1 MIFEIVS
8 PILGFEDV
16 KVLEFKKMD
25 DFFAKITAKNGLT
38 WTLVN
43 PFVLREYSFNLP
55 FYAQI
60 LLDIKKDSAL
70 EVYCMVVLQNPLED
84 SRVHFLAP
92 LVFNMHNKKVMQV
105 IFSALDYPEFSKME
119 SLREFVK

>member
-1 MIFEIVS
+1 MTFEIVS

-16 KVLEFKKMD
+16 KVLEFKKID
-25 DFFAKITAKNGLT
+25 DFFANITTNNGFT

-43 PFVLREYSFNLP
+43 PFVLRKYSFDIP

-60 LLDIKKDSAL
+60 LLDMQKDSAI

-84 SRVHFLAP
+84 SRVNFLAP
-92 LVFNMHNKKVMQV
+92 IVFNTRNKKAIQLV
-105 IFSALDYPEFSKME
+105 FSALDYPEFSKLE
-119 SLREFVK
+119 SLKEFVK

>member
-1 MIFEIVS
+1 MTFEIVS

-16 KVLEFKKMD
+16 KVLEFKKID
-25 DFFAKITAKNGLT
+25 DFFANITTNNGFT

-43 PFVLREYSFNLP
+43 PFVLRKYSFDIP

-60 LLDIKKDSAL
+60 LLDMQKDSAI

-84 SRVHFLAP
+84 SRVNFLAP
-92 LVFNMHNKKVMQV
+92 IVFNMRNKKAIQLV
-105 IFSALDYPEFSKME
+105 FSALDYPEFSKLE
-119 SLREFVK
+119 SLKEFVK

>member
-1 MIFEIVS
+1 MTFEIVS

-16 KVLEFKKMD
+16 KVLEFKKID
-25 DFFAKITAKNGLT
+25 DFFANITTNNGFT

-43 PFVLREYSFNLP
+43 PFALRKYSFDIP

-60 LLDIKKDSAL
+60 LLDMQKDSAI

-84 SRVHFLAP
+84 SRVNFLAP
-92 LVFNMHNKKVMQV
+92 IVFNTRNKKAIQLV
-105 IFSALDYPEFSKME
+105 FSALDYPEFSKLE
-119 SLREFVK
+119 SLKEFVK